1 MLQRS
6 EVVALFNT
14 YHRISESIKNIEQ
27 FRQLYEKTFKLEQN
41 HEVELTLIRR
51 VKNVVEDV
59 VKYIHNYLK
68 PVINSYKRQEL

>member
-41 HEVELTLIRR
+41 HEVESTLVRR
-51 VKNVVEDV
+51 VKNVVENV
-59 VKYIHNYLK
+59 VNYIHNYLK
-68 PVINSYKRQEL
+68 PVFNSYKRQEL